1 MPKTNKQSS
10 FEILRRVSANPDARI
25 HFIGIGGVSM
35 YTLARVTLNAGIK
48 VSGSD
53 RVVGERVHDLVERG
67 AMVFAGHDSSNVD
80 GASVAVYSH
89 AVAYNNPEI
98 LEAKRLQIPLMSR
111 AEYMGAVM
119 LDYRNRIGV
128 SGSHGK
134 STTVAMLDEIMTR
147 AGAFPTVLSGAD
159 LSIGEPLK
167 IGSKSLVIYEA
178 CEYKDSFL
186 DFYPTIS
193 VGLNL
198 ELDHIDYFE
207 DISDIQKSFVKG
219 LGKATTCC
227 VVNLDDENL
236 STIIARLKA
245 PVVTFGQ
252 GERADYRYII
262 TAFGDRGFEFT
273 ISTKTQTIGKFELNI
288 PGVFNVT
295 NATAAIVTALQ
306 YGIDVET
313 VRAAISEYRGI
324 PRRLEYIGE
333 RYGREVYYDYA
344 HHPTEIA
351 ASINALK
358 LFTEEHVT
366 VVFKPHTYSRTECFW
381 EDFRSALSLAD
392 NVILTDIYP
401 AREDPIDGIDS
412 RRLADEIG
420 TKAVFCADN
429 EVVPY
434 LDMNTHGTI
443 IIMGA
448 GDMDSIKGDV
458 LKKL

>member
-1 MPKTNKQSS
+1 MPKSNKKSTYD
-10 FEILRRVSANPDARI
+10 ILRNIQSNADSRI

-35 YTLARVTLNAGIK
+35 YTLARLALNSGIK

-53 RVVGERVHDLVERG
+53 RTVGERVHDLVERG
-67 AMVFAGHDSSNVD
+67 ASVFAGHDAENVH
-80 GASVAVYSH
+80 GASLAVYSH
-89 AVAYNNPEI
+89 AIAYNNPEI
-98 LEAKRLQIPLMSR
+98 LEAKRLGVPLISR

-128 SGSHGK
+128 SGTHGK

-147 AGAFPTVLSGAD
+147 AKTAPTVLSGAD
-159 LSIGEPLK
+159 LSVGEPLK
-167 IGSKSLVIYEA
+167 IGSKDLVVYEA

-193 VGLNL
+193 IGLNL

-207 DISDIQKSFVKG
+207 DVADIQNSFVKG
-219 LGKATTCC
+219 LGKATSFA
-227 VVNLDDENL
+227 VVNCDDENL
-236 STIIARLKA
+236 AAIIPKMKSTVI
-245 PVVTFGQ
+245 TFGC

-262 TAFGDRGFEFT
+262 TAFKERGFEFAIT
-273 ISTKTQTIGKFELNI
+273 TKKRTVGKFELNI

-295 NATAAIVTALQ
+295 NATAAIVAAIE
-306 YGIDVET
+306 YGIDVEV
-313 VRAAISEYRGI
+313 VREAISQYRGI

-333 RYGREVYYDYA
+333 RLGREIYYDYA

-358 LFTEEHVT
+358 LFTENHVT
-366 VVFKPHTYSRTECFW
+366 VIFKPHTYSRTECFW

-420 TKAVFCADN
+420 TKAMFCADN
-429 EVVPY
+429 EVVSY
-434 LDMNTHGTI
+434 LDMHTHGTV

-448 GDMDSIKGDV
+448 GDMDSIKSDI
-458 LKKL
+458 LKRV